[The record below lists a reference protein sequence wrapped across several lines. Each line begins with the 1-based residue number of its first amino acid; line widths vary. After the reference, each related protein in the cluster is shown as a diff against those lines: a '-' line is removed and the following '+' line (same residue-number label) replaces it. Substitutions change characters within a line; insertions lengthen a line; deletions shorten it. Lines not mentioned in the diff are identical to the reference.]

1 MCVFE
6 RYGFL
11 SEINFHSF
19 IQNNRL
25 TY

>member
-1 MCVFE
+1 VFE